1 MVKEIVEFMNHEKNK
16 GIENYFIQDEVSSAY
31 LHYYIKIN
39 KNIVCRDLLDI
50 DNLDS
55 ELKETLKY
63 MTYYQKGM
71 HNKYLDKNKGL
82 GGSSPYI
89 LSVKVFYN
97 MDNEHEII
105 KTSLYNLKP
114 TKNGITSNRIR
125 VQFESAKGY
134 LEEDVEK
141 EKLSSIQKYLE
152 ENLENMLL
160 SQKSIIQELKEKY
173 NKQKK
178 KKEVSVEIRV
188 YIDVGLDSVKSFY
201 EKFVQERAFL
211 STDKAGLHKGECS
224 ICNEYSDELSLP
236 YVLSTLGDDL
246 GMKATMPLKL
256 TNHVCKTCT
265 LQLHKFKV
273 MTDNQQL
280 TKPFPLFIDNKSLF
294 GKQESILK
302 DNEKKK
308 SYREMIKSI
317 YYKNPKDLKNFYLL
331 NYYSKSDNGWKLQI
345 KDLDYIENFQYM
357 TALKIENFL
366 QMKNSF
372 ILGDF
377 YDKKLSVFQFEKII
391 NELVFDKKLQNYYFT
406 DYKEVKITYWK
417 IDSSNSNNIVKNY
430 LIKYRQNFYDF
441 IYKSHQ
447 STLGLID
454 FREMLLNII
463 IDNIRHDDKNKEGYS
478 VYENEVKE
486 KLNLLFSVQHY
497 FNKEKKLDKNEFV
510 NLKEKMKTYLGFFQ
524 EIRDENRKI
533 VLKENG
539 KPKYEFIHGVDF
551 MEVEDNNDR
560 FFAFL
565 CGQVARFL
573 LGKSKSK
580 KENLTHASFSSF
592 TEWQNSKLLKFH
604 IQEILAK
611 YAHELQ
617 YSKQN
622 GKLENAMSIIMA
634 YKNDLIMDNV
644 MEYMIA
650 GYFADNYFYEKK
662 ETINEENENE

>member
-1 MVKEIVEFMNHEKNK
+1 MIKEIVDFMNHEKNK
-16 GIENYFIQDEVSSAY
+16 GIENYFIQDEVSNAY
-31 LHYYIKIN
+31 LHYYIKI
-39 KNIVCRDLLDI
+39 KDDMVCRDLLDI
-50 DNLDS
+50 ENLDS
-55 ELKETLKY
+55 KLKDILKY

-97 MDNEHEII
+97 MDNENEII

-134 LEEDVEK
+134 LEENVEK

-160 SQKSIIQELKEKY
+160 NQKSIIKALKEKY
-173 NKQKK
+173 EKQKK

-211 STDKAGLHKGECS
+211 STEKAGLHKGECS

-294 GKQESILK
+294 GKQERILK

-357 TALKIENFL
+357 TAFKIENFL
-366 QMKNSF
+366 QIKNSF

-391 NELVFDKKLQNYYFT
+391 NELVFDKKLQNNYFT

-417 IDSSNSNNIVKNY
+417 IDSSNSNSILKNY

-447 STLGLID
+447 SALGLID
-454 FREMLLNII
+454 FREILLDII
-463 IDNIRHDDKNKEGYS
+463 IDNIRHDDINKEGYS
-478 VYENEVKE
+478 IYENEIKE
-486 KLNLLFSVQHY
+486 KLNLLFSLNQ
-497 FNKEKKLDKNEFV
+497 NKETKVDSGEFLKLKKKMKNSLGYWQDSLE
-510 NLKEKMKTYLGFFQ
+510 LKEDGKTF
-524 EIRDENRKI
+524 K
-533 VLKENG
+533 K
-539 KPKYEFIHGVDF
+539 EFIGGL
-551 MEVEDNNDR
+551 EVIKEDDR
-560 FFAFL
+560 LYAFL
-565 CGQVARFL
+565 CGQLARFL
-573 LGKSKSK
+573 IGKKKGKDENKS
-580 KENLTHASFSSF
+580 HADFSGF
-592 TEWQNSKLLKFH
+592 TEWQTSKLLKEYMW
-604 IQEILAK
+604 EIHKK
-611 YAHELQ
+611 YAHELKFDRK
-617 YSKQN
+617 YD
-622 GKLENAMSIIMA
+622 NAMSMIMT
-634 YKNDLIMDNV
+634 YRDDLEIEDV

-650 GYFADNYFYEKK
+650 GYFSDNQIKYQNNN
-662 ETINEENENE
+662 TEENENE

>member
-1 MVKEIVEFMNHEKNK
+1 MIKEIVDFMNHKNNK

-31 LHYYIKIN
+31 LHYYIKI
-39 KNIVCRDLLDI
+39 KGDMVCRDLLDI

-97 MDNEHEII
+97 IDNENEVI

-125 VQFESAKGY
+125 VQFKSAKGY
-134 LEEDVEK
+134 LEDDVEK

-224 ICNEYSDELSLP
+224 ICNKYSDELSLP

-308 SYREMIKSI
+308 SYREIIKSI
-317 YYKNPKDLKNFYLL
+317 YYRNPKDLKNFYLL

-345 KDLDYIENFQYM
+345 KDLDYVENFQYM
-357 TALKIENFL
+357 TTFQIQNFLKI
-366 QMKNSF
+366 KNGF
-372 ILGDF
+372 ILSDL
-377 YDKKLSVFQFEKII
+377 YDRKLSIFQFEKII
-391 NELVFDKKLQNYYFT
+391 NELVFQKNLQRHYFS
-406 DYKEVKITYWK
+406 DYKDIKITYWK
-417 IDSSNSNNIVKNY
+417 IDSKNSNSILKNY

-447 STLGLID
+447 SALGLID
-454 FREMLLNII
+454 FREMLLDII
-463 IDNIRHDDKNKEGYS
+463 IDDIRHDNKNKEDYS
-478 VYENEVKE
+478 IYENEIKE
-486 KLNLLFSVQHY
+486 KINLLFSLNQK
-497 FNKEKKLDKNEFV
+497 KETKVDSGEFIELKK
-510 NLKEKMKTYLGFFQ
+510 KMKNSLGYWQ
-524 EIRDENRKI
+524 EVKDGNDK
-533 VLKENG
+533 
-539 KPKYEFIHGVDF
+539 FIKGMDVIK
-551 MEVEDNNDR
+551 NDDK

-565 CGQVARFL
+565 VGQFARFL
-573 LGKSKSK
+573 LNHSKAK
-580 KENLTHASFSSF
+580 KENQSHADFSGFLDWS
-592 TEWQNSKLLKFH
+592 NSSLLKGYVF
-604 IQEILAK
+604 EIFQK
-611 YAHELQ
+611 YAHEIS
-617 YSKQN
+617 YNSSN
-622 GKLENAMSIIMA
+622 GKVENAMSIIRNYDEVNMDKIQE
-634 YKNDLIMDNV
+634 YLIS
-644 MEYMIA
+644 

-662 ETINEENENE
+662 ETINQENENE

>member
-1 MVKEIVEFMNHEKNK
+1 MIKEIVEFMDANK
-16 GIENYFIQDEVSSAY
+16 GIEDYFIQNEVSNAY
-31 LHYYIKIN
+31 LHYYIKI
-39 KNIVCRDLLDI
+39 KDEMICSDLLDI
-50 DNLDS
+50 ENLDS

-89 LSVKVFYN
+89 LSVKVLYDI
-97 MDNEHEII
+97 DNENEII

-114 TKNGITSNRIR
+114 TKNGITSNRIK

-134 LEEDVEK
+134 LEKDEDK

-152 ENLENMLL
+152 ENLEKLLL
-160 SQKSIIQELKEKY
+160 SKKSIIDELRQKY
-173 NKQKK
+173 DKQKK
-178 KKEVSVEIRV
+178 SKKEVSVEIRV
-188 YIDVGLDSVKSFY
+188 YIDVGLEIVKSFY

-236 YVLSTLGDDL
+236 YVLSTLGDNL

-256 TNHVCKTCT
+256 INHVCKICT

-280 TKPFPLFIDNKSLF
+280 TKPFPLFIDNTNLF
-294 GKQESILK
+294 GKQTSILR

-308 SYREMIKSI
+308 SYREIIKSI
-317 YYKNPKDLKNFYLL
+317 YHSNPKDLKNFYLL

-345 KDLDYIENFQYM
+345 KDLDYVENFQYM
-357 TALKIENFL
+357 TTFQIKNFL
-366 QMKNSF
+366 EIKNGF
-372 ILGDF
+372 ILNDF
-377 YDKKLSVFQFEKII
+377 YDRELSVFQFEKII
-391 NELVFDKKLQNYYFT
+391 NELVFQKNLQRHYFS
-406 DYKEVKITYWK
+406 DYKDIKITYWK
-417 IDSSNSNNIVKNY
+417 IDSSNSNSILKNY
-430 LIKYRQNFYDF
+430 LIKYRQNIYDY

-447 STLGLID
+447 SALGLID
-454 FREMLLNII
+454 FREMLLDII
-463 IDNIRHDDKNKEGYS
+463 IDDIRHDDKNKEGYS
-478 VYENEVKE
+478 IYENEIKE
-486 KLNLLFSVQHY
+486 KLNLLFSLNQK
-497 FNKEKKLDKNEFV
+497 KETKLDSGEFIQ
-510 NLKEKMKTYLGFFQ
+510 LKEKMKSSLGYWQ
-524 EIRDENRKI
+524 EVKDEDGEIKNK
-533 VLKENG
+533 
-539 KPKYEFIHGVDF
+539 FIEGVDYI
-551 MEVEDNNDR
+551 EVEDNNDN

-580 KENLTHASFSSF
+580 KENLSHANFSSF
-592 TEWQNSKLLKFH
+592 TEWQNSKLLKSH

-634 YKNDLIMDNV
+634 YKNDLIMDDV

-650 GYFADNYFYEKK
+650 GYFSNNYFYEKT
-662 ETINEENENE
+662 ETINKESEDE